1 MAFQKRLVRAE
12 SMFNGSQLGSVCAL
26 VSEVVS
32 GWQPCHIYQHCEA
45 NRILDFIVFAKLNN
59 FVF

>member
-32 GWQPCHIYQHCEA
+32 G
-45 NRILDFIVFAKLNN
+45 
-59 FVF
+59 